1 MSKHRKHSKVSF
13 EHTKFILRMTGRAM
27 LRLANDARERRI
39 LENIIAKRNLTVAEA
54 VNGNIANTA

>member
-1 MSKHRKHSKVSF
+1 
-13 EHTKFILRMTGRAM
+13 M

-54 VNGNIANTA
+54 VNGNIANMA